1 MVGPVSLSTSLPES
15 AQKVIAGFYTGLFG
29 KDELL
34 AKPRLPFDFEQVE
47 DFVPFKKVADEIEY
61 KQAYT
66 ILKERMDEFGVKV
79 PVLYKQYVELCQP
92 GGCEFLGFNID
103 PTFSNCV
110 DALILV
116 HIDTIKEKKHQRY
129 IESHAVVMQNLH
141 SA

>member
-15 AQKVIAGFYTGLFG
+15 AQKIIASFYTELFG

-34 AKPRLPFDFEQVE
+34 AKPRLPFEFERVE
-47 DFVPFKKVADEIEY
+47 DFAPFKKVANAVEY

-66 ILKERMDEFGVKV
+66 ILKERMDELGVKV

-129 IESHAVVMQNLH
+129 IESHAMVMQNLN

>member
-15 AQKVIAGFYTGLFG
+15 ARKVIASFYTELFG

-34 AKPRLPFDFEQVE
+34 ARPRQPFEFGLIKDFA
-47 DFVPFKKVADEIEY
+47 PFKKVADEIEY
-61 KQAYT
+61 KQAYS
-66 ILKERMDEFGVKV
+66 ILKKKMDEFGVKV
-79 PVLYKQYVELCQP
+79 PVLYKQYVELCHP

-103 PTFSNCV
+103 PSFSHCV

-129 IESHAVVMQNLH
+129 IESHAMVMQNLN